1 MGKPRYRETEP
12 LGDEPDGT
20 GGAPKTFAV
29 SVTGAPTIDGLGSE
43 ATMVVVLSVDWT
55 IWVNTGDVEFEKF
68 WSVLANAA
76 VILWVPP
83 TRYVEGVHIT
93 LDEPSDPLG
102 RVTFVQ
108 IGVDP
113 SKKVTVPVGLLG
125 EPEPADTVAV

>member
-1 MGKPRYRETEP
+1 
-12 LGDEPDGT
+12 
-20 GGAPKTFAV
+20 
-29 SVTGAPTIDGLGSE
+29 
-43 ATMVVVLSVDWT
+43 MVVVLSVDWT

-68 WSVLANAA
+68 WSVLENAA